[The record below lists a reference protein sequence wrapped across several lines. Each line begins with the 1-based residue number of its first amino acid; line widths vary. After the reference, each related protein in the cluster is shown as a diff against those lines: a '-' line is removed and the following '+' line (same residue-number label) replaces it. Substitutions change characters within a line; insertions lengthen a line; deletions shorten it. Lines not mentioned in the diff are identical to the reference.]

1 MSQLTFHRY
10 SQLYA
15 KRLPPGS
22 PGLKGEQHV
31 LIIYSLANGQ
41 VLGRYVGPV
50 RDGKRHGRGVF
61 VVDEDPSRTK
71 KGVWVDD
78 KIWNMYEPM
87 TECNAHCWLLSS
99 ENVEVPTSPRRER
112 AEGSWEVGVLSP
124 RRRGSVMSRASV
136 ESSFSVVSSVPS
148 TPR

>member
-1 MSQLTFHRY
+1 MCGEERDTLSPVLFCTQGVH
-10 SQLYA
+10 
-15 KRLPPGS
+15 PP
-22 PGLKGEQHV
+22 PCH
-31 LIIYSLANGQ
+31 A
-41 VLGRYVGPV
+41 
-50 RDGKRHGRGVF
+50 
-61 VVDEDPSRTK
+61 
-71 KGVWVDD
+71 
-78 KIWNMYEPM
+78 
-87 TECNAHCWLLSS
+87 ECNAHCWLLSS